1 MKKVILLF
9 VMLPYLASGQV
20 CDNFESGL
28 SVSWEQSPSGRW
40 SADTIKALSGRYSL
54 HHSFDNHEA
63 GTDIIAIPL
72 KDIHPDEGV
81 STWSFTIRH
90 GYDPS
95 SSNNWSVFLFSGKGP
110 SQMSGDADAQGFA
123 IGVNLTG
130 YDDTLRLWKV
140 AGGLYEVVVN
150 CRINWQTDVGT
161 ADPVYIRVERYP
173 DGTWNVTLSRMD
185 ATLISQSSGNEPYLY
200 NPSWFGIYY
209 RYTSTRDRLLWIDDI
224 NISGVFY
231 ADTVPP
237 RVLNST
243 VCGKRSVV
251 ITLNEE
257 ADSSFTGIE
266 NFYLNSEENIP
277 LSVTRLHDLAYLI
290 EFADEFINKT
300 LNTLTINRLSD
311 VKDNFSLNLKIEFTP
326 VWAERGDIIIS
337 EIMADPLPSVS
348 LPEKEYIEIT
358 NRTSFPYDL
367 HNWKL
372 ISGEQKTTLPHIT
385 IGPSEI
391 IILCSLQDTAIL
403 SGFGMT
409 KGIKSFPTLNDDG
422 KLLCLTDTSGV
433 LIHGV
438 EYSNRW
444 YGNELKSKGGWSLEM
459 IDTSYPFYYEGNWS
473 ASVSRKG
480 GSPGSVN
487 SVARVNR
494 DVSFSGIIN
503 VFPDDSSSIICSFSE
518 PVEDIGRMKD
528 CIIKGAIEI
537 IDVQAIDPLQRKFG
551 MKLSSSLNRGIRYKI
566 EFPDEITDFAG
577 NKMERYEFEFGLAET
592 PVAGDILFN
601 ELLFNPLPGDPDFIE
616 LFNCSEKVIDASR
629 LHLVYVND
637 ATSDTSVMVPVSPDK
652 RCIMPG
658 AYYAITSGR
667 QRIIERYFSALAEN
681 LFGVSS
687 LPSMPDAGGILILF
701 SSELDVIDRVSYSEK
716 MHYSLLSGYEG
727 ISLEKTGTCSLSGE
741 SVNWHSAMESSGWAT
756 PGGPNS
762 VFIEALSHTESVT
775 FSSTRMTPDG
785 DGYEDFLSISMALKG
800 YDNVVS
806 VSVFDESG
814 AYVRKVA
821 ANVLAGAEATFI
833 WNGTADD
840 GTPVNSGIYII
851 LINLFDDKGKTQ
863 QWKRVCTVL
872 R

>member
-1 MKKVILLF
+1 MKKVILLY
-9 VMLPYLASGQV
+9 VLLPYLASGQV
-20 CDNFESGL
+20 FDNFESGL
-28 SVSWEQSPSGRW
+28 SVNWEQSPSGRW
-40 SADTIKALSGRYSL
+40 SADTIRALSGRFSL
-54 HHSFDNHEA
+54 HHSFDNPEA
-63 GTDIIAIPL
+63 GTDKIAIPL

-81 STWSFTIRH
+81 SIWSFTIRH

-95 SSNNWSVFLFSGKGP
+95 SSNNWSVFLFSDKGP
-110 SQMSGDADAQGFA
+110 SQMSGDADTEGFA

-130 YDDTLRLWKV
+130 YDDTLRLWKIT
-140 AGGLYEVVVN
+140 GGLNEVVVN
-150 CRINWQTDVGT
+150 SRINWQTDVGT
-161 ADPVYIRVERYP
+161 ADPVCIIVERYP

-185 ATLISQSSGNEPYLY
+185 GTLISQSSGNEPYLY
-200 NPSWFGIYY
+200 NPSWFGVYY
-209 RYTSTRDRLLWIDDI
+209 RYSSTRDRLLWIDDI
-224 NISGVFY
+224 KISGVFY

-237 RVLNST
+237 LVLNST

-251 ITLNEE
+251 VTLNEE

-277 LSVTRLHDLAYLI
+277 LSVIKVHDLGYLI

-300 LNTLTINRLSD
+300 LNTLTIIKLSD
-311 VKDNFSLNLKIEFTP
+311 LKGNFSLNSKIEFTP

-337 EIMADPLPSVS
+337 EIMADPSPSVS
-348 LPEKEYIEIT
+348 LPEKEYIEVT

-391 IILCSLQDTAIL
+391 LILCSLQDTSSL

-409 KGIKSFPTLNDDG
+409 KGIKSFPALTDDG
-422 KLLCLTDTSGV
+422 KLLCLTDTSGI

-438 EYSNRW
+438 EYSSKW

-480 GSPGSVN
+480 GTPGSVN

-494 DVSFSGIIN
+494 DVSFHGIIN
-503 VFPDDSSSIICSFSE
+503 VFPDDSSSITCSFSE
-518 PVEDIGRMKD
+518 PVADIGRMKD
-528 CIIKGAIEI
+528 CIIKGGTEI
-537 IDVQAIDPLQRKFG
+537 IDVQAIDLLHRKFG

-592 PVAGDILFN
+592 PVTGDILFN
-601 ELLFNPLPGDPDFIE
+601 ELLFNPLPGDPDYIE
-616 LFNCSEKVIDASR
+616 LYNCSEKVIDASR
-629 LHLVYVND
+629 LHLVSVNE
-637 ATSDTSVMVPVSPDK
+637 ATSDTSGMLPVSTDK

-658 AYYAITSGR
+658 SYYAITTGR
-667 QRIIERYFSALAEN
+667 QRIIERYVAAVPDN
-681 LFGVSS
+681 LYGVPS

-727 ISLEKTGTCSLSGE
+727 ISLEKTGACSLSGE
-741 SVNWHSAMESSGWAT
+741 SGNWHSAMESSGWGT
-756 PGGPNS
+756 PGGTNS
-762 VFIEALSHTESVT
+762 VFIEVLSHKESVT

-800 YDNVVS
+800 NDNVVS
-806 VSVFDESG
+806 VSVFDETG

-851 LINLFDDKGKTQ
+851 LIDLFDDNGKTQ